1 MAREK
6 SLPLDPLE
14 QPDRLTRLWRRLFGA
29 PRDVQ
34 DPGIFH
40 KISLIAFLA
49 WVGLGADGL
58 SSSAYGPAEAFKN
71 LVARNPLTGRM
82 EGQWYL
88 AIFLALAT
96 ATTVFVISYAY
107 SRVIEQFPHGGGGYV
122 VATKLLG
129 RQAGVVSGCALLV
142 DYILTI
148 TVSVAAGGDAIFDLL
163 PGALRTNLDLKL
175 LCEVTVLGALLVM
188 NLRGVKESVEAVA
201 PIFLVFVITHLF
213 LIVVGIGS
221 HAGRVPEVAHQVTT
235 GLQEGW
241 HVFGRWG
248 LFLIFIRAFA
258 LGGGTFT
265 GIEAVSNGITIMR
278 EPKVQ
283 TGKRTMMYMA
293 ASLAFTAS
301 GILICYLLF
310 DVQSFF
316 GLPAGDQAGMTLNG
330 VLAERFAGG
339 WHLGGVPLGS
349 VFVKLA
355 MASEAA
361 LLFVAAQTG
370 FVDGPRV
377 MSNMAIDSWLPHRFA
392 SLSDRLTT
400 KDGVILMGC
409 SATALL
415 LLTRGRVDTLVIMY
429 SINVFATFSLT
440 EMGMCRF
447 WVSRRA
453 KHEGWVRHISVHVAG
468 LILCLT
474 ILTITVF
481 EKFQQGAWKTLLITC
496 LMVGACA
503 WVRGHYRSVELRVR
517 ELDRHLLDLEPARRR
532 GGEPDPRK
540 PTAVL
545 LVRDYG
551 GMGMHLLLSLQ
562 RMFPGY
568 YRNVIFV
575 SVAVIDSGHFKGK
588 EEISALRTQVEESL
602 AKFVDLARRQGLNA
616 GSATM
621 VTTDPV
627 DGLYRV
633 CVDLAKKFPRVM
645 FFGGKLIWKRESW
658 WQRILHNETAYQVQ
672 RRLQWKG
679 LPMTVLPLRTGEDAP
694 SLAALAKV
702 PEPGTR
708 G

>member
-1 MAREK
+1 MARPPAPPGD
-6 SLPLDPLE
+6 PLD
-14 QPDRLTRLWRRLFGA
+14 QPDGLTRLWRRLFGA

-34 DPGIFH
+34 DPGVFH
-40 KISLIAFLA
+40 KISLVAFLA

-71 LVARNPLTGRM
+71 LIARNPVTGRL

-88 AIFLALAT
+88 AIGLALAT
-96 ATTVFVISYAY
+96 AITVFVISYAY

-142 DYILTI
+142 DYMLTI
-148 TVSVAAGGDAIFDLL
+148 TTSVAAGGDAIFDLL
-163 PGALRTNLDLKL
+163 PRALRTNFDLKL
-175 LCEVTVLGALLVM
+175 LCEVAVLLALVVM

-201 PIFLVFVITHLF
+201 PIFMVFVLTHII
-213 LIVVGIGS
+213 LIVVGIAG
-221 HAGRVPEVAHQVTT
+221 HAGRLPEVTTQVSSGFGD
-235 GLQEGW
+235 GLRT
-241 HVFGRWG
+241 FGLWG

-265 GIEAVSNGITIMR
+265 GIEAVSNGVAIMR

-293 ASLAFTAS
+293 TSLAFTAG
-301 GILICYLLF
+301 GILLGYLLF

-316 GLPAGDQAGMTLNG
+316 NLPASEQIGKTLNG

-339 WHLGGVPLGS
+339 WSPGGLPLGWT
-349 VFVKLA
+349 FVKLTI
-355 MASEAA
+355 ASEAA

-370 FVDGPRV
+370 FIDGPRV
-377 MSNMAIDSWLPHRFA
+377 MSNMAVDSWLPHRFA

-400 KDGVILMGC
+400 KDGVLLMGG
-409 SATALL
+409 AAILL
-415 LLTRGRVDTLVIMY
+415 LFLTRGSVDALVVMY

-440 EMGMCRF
+440 EMGMCRYWF
-447 WVSRRA
+447 GGRR
-453 KHEGWVRHISVHVAG
+453 KHVGWVRHISVHVVG

-474 ILTITVF
+474 ILTITVI
-481 EKFQQGAWKTLLITC
+481 EKFEQGAWRTLLFTFM
-496 LMVGACA
+496 LVGGCA
-503 WVRGHYRSVELRVR
+503 WVRGHYRSIEMQVR
-517 ELDRHLLDLEPARRR
+517 KLDRDLLDLPSVSQQ
-532 GGEPDPRK
+532 GGEPDPAK

-545 LVRDYG
+545 LVREFG
-551 GMGMHLLLSLQ
+551 GMGIHLLLSLQ
-562 RMFPGY
+562 KMFPGY
-568 YRNVIFV
+568 FKNVVFV

-588 EEISALRTQVEESL
+588 EEVAALKKQVETSL
-602 AKFVDLARRQGLNA
+602 GKYVELARRLGWNA
-616 GSATM
+616 ASATR

-627 DGLYRV
+627 EGLYRV
-633 CVDLAKKFPRVM
+633 CIDLAKDHPHVM

-658 WQRILHNETAYQVQ
+658 WQRLLHNETSYQVQ

-679 LPMTVLPLRTGEDAP
+679 LPMTVIPLRTGAEAP
-694 SLAALAKV
+694 RNPPPIPNA
-702 PEPGTR
+702 
-708 G
+708 

>member
-107 SRVIEQFPHGGGGYV
+107 SRVIEQFPHGAGGYV

-129 RQAGVVSGCALLV
+129 PHAGVVSGCALLV

-148 TVSVAAGGDAIFDLL
+148 TVSVAAGGDALFDLL

-213 LIVVGIGS
+213 LIVVGIGT
-221 HAGRVPEVAHQVTT
+221 HAVRVPEVTQQLTT

-241 HVFGRWG
+241 HTFGRWG
-248 LFLIFIRAFA
+248 LFVIFLRAFA

-301 GILICYLLF
+301 GILVCFLLF
-310 DVQSFF
+310 DVQTFF
-316 GLPAGDQAGMTLNG
+316 GLPGGEQAGMTLNG

-339 WHLGGVPLGS
+339 WHLGSFPLGS
-349 VFVKLA
+349 VFVKLT
-355 MASEAA
+355 MVSEAA

-400 KDGVILMGC
+400 KDGVILMGW
-409 SATALL
+409 SAIALL
-415 LLTRGRVDTLVIMY
+415 VLTHGSVDTLVVMY
-429 SINVFATFSLT
+429 SVNVFATFCLT

-447 WVSRRA
+447 WFSTRRQ
-453 KHEGWVRHISVHVAG
+453 HEGWVRHISVHVLG
-468 LILCLT
+468 LVLCLT
-474 ILTITVF
+474 ILVVIVV
-481 EKFQQGAWKTLLITC
+481 EKFGQGAWKTLVITC
-496 LMVGACA
+496 LLVAACG
-503 WVRGHYRSVELRVR
+503 WVRGHYRSVQAELRR
-517 ELDRHLLDLEPARRR
+517 LDRDLPDLPPAPRP
-532 GGEPDPRK
+532 GGEPAPRQ

-545 LVRDYG
+545 LVREFG
-551 GMGMHLLLSLQ
+551 GMGIHLLLSLQ
-562 RMFPGY
+562 KTFPGFFK
-568 YRNVIFV
+568 NVIFV

-588 EEISALRTQVEESL
+588 EEISALRSEVQESL
-602 AKFVDLARRQGLNA
+602 DR
-616 GSATM
+616 S
-621 VTTDPV
+621 
-627 DGLYRV
+627 
-633 CVDLAKKFPRVM
+633 
-645 FFGGKLIWKRESW
+645 
-658 WQRILHNETAYQVQ
+658 
-672 RRLQWKG
+672 
-679 LPMTVLPLRTGEDAP
+679 
-694 SLAALAKV
+694 
-702 PEPGTR
+702 
-708 G
+708 

>member
-148 TVSVAAGGDAIFDLL
+148 TVSVAAGGDALFDLL

-213 LIVVGIGS
+213 LIVVGIGT
-221 HAGRVPEVAHQVTT
+221 HAVRVPEVTQQVTT

-241 HVFGRWG
+241 HTFGRWG
-248 LFLIFIRAFA
+248 LFVIFLRAFA

-301 GILICYLLF
+301 GILVCFLLF
-310 DVQSFF
+310 DVQTFF
-316 GLPAGDQAGMTLNG
+316 GLPGGEQAGMTLNG

-339 WHLGGVPLGS
+339 WHLGSFPLGS
-349 VFVKLA
+349 VFVKLT
-355 MASEAA
+355 MVSEAA

-409 SATALL
+409 AATALL

-447 WVSRRA
+447 WIRSRG
-453 KHEGWVRHISVHVAG
+453 KHQDWVRHISVHVVG

-474 ILTITVF
+474 ILTITVV
-481 EKFQQGAWKTLLITC
+481 EKFEQGAWKTLLITC
-496 LMVGACA
+496 LLVGACT
-503 WVRGHYRSVELRVR
+503 WVRGHYRTVELRVR
-517 ELDRHLLDLEPARRR
+517 ELDRHLLDLEPVRRR

-633 CVDLAKKFPRVM
+633 CVDLAKKYPRVM

-694 SLAALAKV
+694 SLAALAKT